1 MTSVPRKDPIEVEV
15 ERLDPGEEEAG
26 SPRGGRSSG
35 SWGPVVVGL
44 VLDLAD
50 LLTFGPGMKKI
61 ALPIGFVVG
70 FYAGARMN
78 LPLKQRVALGAVGA
92 AYCSLSA
99 TSPYPIGTIVGSLY
113 KAGVFGRR
121 A

>member
-1 MTSVPRKDPIEVEV
+1 MSAATGPDPIEVEA
-15 ERLDPGEEEAG
+15 ERLDPRPEDGEQAG
-26 SPRGGRSSG
+26 KRPG
-35 SWGPVVVGL
+35 WGPIAVEL

-61 ALPIGFVVG
+61 ALPVGFVVG
-70 FYAGARMN
+70 FFAGARMG
-78 LPLKQRVALGAVGA
+78 LPLKQRLMLGAVGA

-99 TSPYPIGTIVGSLY
+99 TSPFPIGTLVGTLY
-113 KAGVFGRR
+113 RAGVFGER